1 MISRCNCF
9 YDSSDCYRCS
19 ADLFGGSG
27 DNWTEA
33 CSGVPPRNRNGTVEE
48 YKEPPPYPSTL
59 TLAYV
64 MTSEE
69 ELEAEEEVAMIIM
82 AMEDR
87 RVLHYGHEPTTE
99 PTLVPTQQ
107 PTMCYVSACAEMECC
122 GKYSSYD
129 LDFLVCT
136 WDPDSS
142 GWDGVSRPHDS
153 TECHLRD
160 CQEESCC
167 GEYLTYDSVGATC
180 TWKPD
185 VWAIG
190 DMQHYL
196 DDHYNGV
203 ISCDE
208 MCHDSEEHCESMCD
222 YLNAPEPLCKAACF
236 DTHVTCLED
245 C

>member
-1 MISRCNCF
+1 MDTI
-9 YDSSDCYRCS
+9 
-19 ADLFGGSG
+19 
-27 DNWTEA
+27 
-33 CSGVPPRNRNGTVEE
+33 PPRI
-48 YKEPPPYPSTL
+48 PPCCPPNSLLCATSRPAPRWSAAANTPL
-59 TLAYV
+59 
-64 MTSEE
+64 MTF
-69 ELEAEEEVAMIIM
+69 
-82 AMEDR
+82 D
-87 RVLHYGHEPTTE
+87 VL
-99 PTLVPTQQ
+99 
-107 PTMCYVSACAEMECC
+107 M
-122 GKYSSYD
+122 
-129 LDFLVCT
+129 CT